1 MSTLSPDSASGRT
14 GTAGRAL
21 PSVIPIRTAS
31 PLPSF
36 ALLPSPRHL
45 DRHAGVC
52 TLPSHGTI
60 VLRAVSGQAIAGQEK
75 KADQQGVPRQAGT
88 AASPAA
94 ASPTPRQAL
103 FWARQVQDDLAAVG
117 LPGWQTWVDGN
128 GTAPGDILLILGPRD
143 GTRTDG
149 LAGTDGHT
157 ETASEAYTLETRPS
171 APYCTITASD
181 TEGLR
186 DGLQTLRQLVRSAG
200 PVLPVLRIDDRPA
213 LAVRG
218 YSLDVSRGRIP
229 TRRTLLR
236 LIDLL
241 ELCKYTQL
249 QLYVESAVAFPQTEQ
264 AWHGS
269 TPLTFDDLRWLD
281 DQCALRGLELVP
293 ELACFGHMYDIL
305 RTPRWRH
312 LGEHPEQAD
321 RPFSFVERM
330 FHHTLNPA
338 DPHSIAFVDGLIDD
352 YAPLFRS
359 HWFNIGCDETF
370 DLGTGA
376 SAALARRIGVP
387 RLYAGFV
394 AQICDHV
401 RAVGSTPIMYA
412 DIALRHP
419 DLLGL
424 LPAGA
429 VLANWDYAARPD
441 IGTVAAVAASGHRQI
456 VCPGVQTWNRLL
468 PDVDAAWSNISRFC
482 KAGQENGVLGMLVTD
497 WGDFGHINDPL
508 ISLPGLA
515 FAAECSWAAEPHHR
529 DEVERAA
536 SRLLF
541 GDPTGTIVGL
551 LAQAARCRL
560 FGWDDAVRWS
570 ELDAGEGRAN
580 PDVLS
585 ALGQPASQADD
596 LAAARAT
603 FRAAHPLT
611 LQEVAA
617 ADARLG
623 AVSGR
628 LGDLRV
634 DRADTGA
641 AADAAAGVSA
651 GISAATIDTLRLM
664 IEGQKILNHLGLSL
678 CAQSPNQGGGD
689 TDSQDQMQR
698 DRQDTDIWHTGST
711 RSCADDPQDTDP
723 RHGLARRIR
732 TWTQAYTQRWF
743 AVSRPSR
750 LGDIVSVLRGF
761 SQMFDEQGGRRS

>member
-21 PSVIPIRTAS
+21 PSAIPVRMDA

-36 ALLPSPRHL
+36 ALLPFPRRL
-45 DRHAGVC
+45 DRQEGVC
-52 TLPSHGTI
+52 PLPSHGMI
-60 VLRAVSGQAIAGQEK
+60 VLRGLSGHESSGQEK
-75 KADQQGVPRQAGT
+75 KAVRQDVPMQAG
-88 AASPAA
+88 APASPAA
-94 ASPTPRQAL
+94 ASPTPRRVL
-103 FWARQVQDDLAAVG
+103 FWARQVQDDLAAAG
-117 LPGWQTWVDGN
+117 LPGWQTRVDGT
-128 GTAPGDILLILGPRD
+128 GTASGDILLILGPRD
-143 GTRTDG
+143 GTRTDS
-149 LAGTDGHT
+149 LAETDGHA

-181 TEGLR
+181 PQGLR

-200 PVLPVLRIDDRPA
+200 RALPVLRIADRPA

-312 LGEHPEQAD
+312 LSEHPEQAD

-330 FHHTLNPA
+330 LHHTLNPS
-338 DPHSIAFVDGLIDD
+338 DPRSIAFVDGLIDD

-376 SAALARRIGVP
+376 SAAPARRIGVP

-394 AQICDHV
+394 ARICEHV

-441 IGTVAAVAASGHRQI
+441 IGTVTAVAASGHRQI

-482 KAGQENGVLGMLVTD
+482 RAGQENGVLGMLVTD

-515 FAAECSWAAEPHHR
+515 FAAECSWAAQPR
-529 DEVERAA
+529 DRQEVERAA

-541 GDPTGTIVGL
+541 GDTTGTIVGL

-580 PDVLS
+580 PDVLA
-585 ALGQPASQADD
+585 ALGQPASQTDD
-596 LAAARAT
+596 LAAARET

-611 LQEVAA
+611 PQEVAA
-617 ADARLG
+617 ADARLR
-623 AVSGR
+623 AVSEK
-628 LGDLRV
+628 LGGLGPDS
-634 DRADTGA
+634 AGTGA
-641 AADAAAGVSA
+641 GVNKA
-651 GISAATIDTLRLM
+651 CVSAATRDTLRLM
-664 IEGQKILNHLGLSL
+664 IEGQKILNHLGLAL
-678 CAQSPNQGGGD
+678 CAQG
-689 TDSQDQMQR
+689 
-698 DRQDTDIWHTGST
+698 
-711 RSCADDPQDTDP
+711 TDP
-723 RHGLARRIR
+723 RHNLARRIG
-732 TWTQAYTQRWF
+732 TWTQAYTQRWL

>member
-1 MSTLSPDSASGRT
+1 MNTLFPASSP
-14 GTAGRAL
+14 GRAGTTGRAR
-21 PSVIPIRTAS
+21 PSAIPTRTAIA
-31 PLPSF
+31 PASF

-45 DRHAGVC
+45 DRLEGVC
-52 TLPSHGTI
+52 ALPSHGTI
-60 VLRAVSGQAIAGQEK
+60 VLRVIAGRKINGQGKEADRQGAPGQAGIS
-75 KADQQGVPRQAGT
+75 
-88 AASPAA
+88 ASPV
-94 ASPTPRQAL
+94 PRQAL
-103 FWARQVQDDLAAVG
+103 FWMRQVRDDLAAAG
-117 LPGWQTWVDGN
+117 LPGWQTRVGGT
-128 GTAPGDILLILGPRD
+128 GTAPGDILLILGSRD
-143 GTRTDG
+143 GTRMNGPTETDG
-149 LAGTDGHT
+149 LAKVDGPTEADSPT
-157 ETASEAYTLETRPS
+157 ETSSEAYTLETQPT
-171 APYCTITASD
+171 APYCTVTASD
-181 TEGLR
+181 PQGLR
-186 DGLQTLRQLVRSAG
+186 DGLQTLRQLVRTAG
-200 PVLPVLRIDDRPA
+200 TELPVLRLDDRPA

-281 DQCALRGLELVP
+281 DQCALRGLDLVP

-305 RTPRWRH
+305 RTARWRH
-312 LGEHPEQAD
+312 LSEHPEQAGK
-321 RPFSFVERM
+321 PFGFVERM
-330 FHHTLNPA
+330 RHHTLNPA
-338 DPHSIAFVDGLIDD
+338 DPRSVAFVDGLIDD

-376 SAALARRIGVP
+376 SALLARKVGVP

-394 AQICDHV
+394 ARICEHV

-412 DIALRHP
+412 DIALKYP

-424 LPAGA
+424 LPAEA

-441 IGTVAAVAASGHRQI
+441 TGTVAAVTASGHRQI

-497 WGDFGHINDPL
+497 WGDFGHTVDPP

-515 FAAECSWAAEPHHR
+515 FAAECSWAAEPR
-529 DEVERAA
+529 GRQEERAA

-551 LAQAARCRL
+551 LAQAGRCRL

-570 ELDAGEGRAN
+570 ELDAGGGRAN
-580 PDVLS
+580 PDVL
-585 ALGQPASQADD
+585 ATLGQPAAQTDD
-596 LAAARAT
+596 LAAARET

-611 LQEVAA
+611 PQEVAA
-617 ADARLG
+617 ADARLE
-623 AVSGR
+623 AVSER
-628 LGDLRV
+628 LEDLRA
-634 DRADTGA
+634 DRAETGIE
-641 AADAAAGVSA
+641 AGVSA
-651 GISAATIDTLRLM
+651 TTADALLLM
-664 IEGQKILNHLGLSL
+664 IEGQKILNHLGLAL
-678 CAQSPNQGGGD
+678 CTQGTDQGDGG
-689 TDSQDQMQR
+689 TDSQDQTQG
-698 DRQDTDIWHTGST
+698 DRQNTDTRHTGST
-711 RSCADDPQDTDP
+711 RSCTDNPQDADP
-723 RHGLARRIR
+723 RHGFARRIR
-732 TWTQAYTQRWF
+732 AWTQSYTQRWH